1 MVAGA
6 EVIHQSIPAV
16 LDVKYR
22 RIAKGFEE
30 IVDIAAVATQPSS
43 PGIRHVAVDVGAV
56 SELVSL

>member
-6 EVIHQSIPAV
+6 EVIHQSIPV

-22 RIAKGFEE
+22 CIAKGIEE
-30 IVDIAAVATQPSS
+30 IADMAAVAMPPAS
-43 PGIRHVAVDVGAV
+43 PAIRHVAVDVGAA